1 MYARMDDPHAG
12 RLRQTSS
19 TRLVGQSQCEW
30 PGFSSAQVETRVLA
44 ILLNNMINT
53 MSITMNTAMI
63 NTKYFSYRS
72 RPLEL
77 RYVSNLTD
85 RHFYFSFL
93 VRHHINHETEEK
105 SAKKENTLSSGKQD
119 KTCHLFLFK
128 NGSVQKKI

>member
-1 MYARMDDPHAG
+1 
-12 RLRQTSS
+12 
-19 TRLVGQSQCEW
+19 
-30 PGFSSAQVETRVLA
+30 
-44 ILLNNMINT
+44 

-85 RHFYFSFL
+85 RNFYFSFL